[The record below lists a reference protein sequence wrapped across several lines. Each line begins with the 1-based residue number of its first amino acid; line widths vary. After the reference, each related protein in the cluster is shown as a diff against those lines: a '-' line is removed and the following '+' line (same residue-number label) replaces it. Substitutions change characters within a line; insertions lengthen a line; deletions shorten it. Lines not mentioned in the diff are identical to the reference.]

1 MAQKCRSTVVQPPTK
16 RGAMSMYKTG
26 EKPGMGVYVCL
37 ECGQIVRLDDNT
49 DVLPPCPKCSNT
61 TYRKY

>member
-1 MAQKCRSTVVQPPTK
+1 
-16 RGAMSMYKTG
+16 
-26 EKPGMGVYVCL
+26 MGVYVCL

-49 DVLPPCPKCSNT
+49 DVLPPCPKCFNT